1 MKSGKIGYIRE
12 TREIKETNNI
22 NNTARERNLM
32 DAFEELK
39 QARNESIAMNHRKQ
53 HNSTYEKIYINK
65 RRKQKQKKQGISL
78 VGMVMGVVMV
88 AGTMSSANFIFAS
101 NSNIQEQPAVYEENR
116 ENIDIDKI
124 ISDNISS
131 TERKELVTEER
142 EIPFKTTYNENPN
155 MPKDEQ
161 NIIQQGANGVK
172 TVTVVKIY
180 ETAENEDE
188 NFLEENILNTTI
200 TTPAVE
206 QIIEVGTSEL
216 LGKYKVH
223 IGDKMYTTQDIELKD
238 SVAAN
243 ANVVCKVGKYMDVE
257 VLGVQGNYFNVK
269 YENYTGY
276 VKGDNLVSYYTNPEY
291 AEKCR
296 LQKILNKLSYEI
308 NVNEPSGL
316 SLEDFK
322 KVLSNNPKDV
332 NKIFE
337 NNAEVFYNLEQ
348 KYRINGLFIAALG
361 IHESS
366 WGTSAIAKDKL
377 NLFGYGAYDDTP
389 YESALTFNSY
399 EEGIETVTKSLIKN
413 YLNVAGTEIYDGETA
428 TGKYY
433 HGTTISSINIKY
445 ATDDNWSNAIY
456 NIMEGLYEKL

>member
-12 TREIKETNNI
+12 TRKIKETNNI

-88 AGTMSSANFIFAS
+88 AGTMTSANFIFAS
-101 NSNIQEQPAVYEENR
+101 NSNVQEQPAVYEENKA
-116 ENIDIDKI
+116 NIDIDKI

-238 SVAAN
+238 SIAAN
-243 ANVVCKVGKYMDVE
+243 SNVVCKVGKYMDVE

-269 YENYTGY
+269 YENYTG
-276 VKGDNLVSYYTNPEY
+276 
-291 AEKCR
+291 
-296 LQKILNKLSYEI
+296 
-308 NVNEPSGL
+308 
-316 SLEDFK
+316 
-322 KVLSNNPKDV
+322 
-332 NKIFE
+332 
-337 NNAEVFYNLEQ
+337 
-348 KYRINGLFIAALG
+348 
-361 IHESS
+361 
-366 WGTSAIAKDKL
+366 
-377 NLFGYGAYDDTP
+377 
-389 YESALTFNSY
+389 
-399 EEGIETVTKSLIKN
+399 
-413 YLNVAGTEIYDGETA
+413 
-428 TGKYY
+428 
-433 HGTTISSINIKY
+433 
-445 ATDDNWSNAIY
+445 
-456 NIMEGLYEKL
+456 

>member
-12 TREIKETNNI
+12 TRKIKETNNI

-39 QARNESIAMNHRKQ
+39 QARNESIAINHRKQ

-88 AGTMSSANFIFAS
+88 AGTMTSANFIFAS
-101 NSNIQEQPAVYEENR
+101 NSNVQEQPAVYEENKA
-116 ENIDIDKI
+116 NIDIDKI

-238 SVAAN
+238 SIAAN

-316 SLEDFK
+316 TLEDFK

-361 IHESS
+361 IHESA

-399 EEGIETVTKSLIKN
+399 AEGIETVTKSLIKN
-413 YLNVAGTEIYDGETA
+413 YLNVAGTEIYNGETA

-433 HGTTISSINIKY
+433 HGTTVSSINIKY
-445 ATDDNWSNAIY
+445 ATDENWSNAIY

>member
-1 MKSGKIGYIRE
+1 MKNSRIGYKHESRNVTE
-12 TREIKETNNI
+12 Y
-22 NNTARERNLM
+22 NNTSVARERSVI

-39 QARNESIAMNHRKQ
+39 QARNESIAMNRRKQ

-78 VGMVMGVVMV
+78 VGMVMGVVMI
-88 AGTMSSANFIFAS
+88 AGTMTSANFIFAS
-101 NSNIQEQPAVYEENR
+101 NSNTQEENNIVYEENK
-116 ENIDIDKI
+116 ENINIDKI
-124 ISDNISS
+124 ISDNIST
-131 TERKELVTEER
+131 TERKELVTENR
-142 EIPFKTTYNENPN
+142 EIAFTTSYSENPN
-155 MPKDEQ
+155 LPKDEQ
-161 NIIQQGANGVK
+161 NIIQQGVNGVK

-180 ETAENEDE
+180 EKSENSDE
-188 NFLEENILNTTI
+188 EFLEENILNTTI
-200 TTPAVE
+200 TTPMVE

-223 IGDKMYTTQDIELKD
+223 IGDKMYTTQDVELKD
-238 SVAAN
+238 SIAAN
-243 ANVVCKVGKYMDVE
+243 ANVVCKVGKFLDVE
-257 VLGVQGNYFNVK
+257 VLGVEGNYFNVK

-291 AEKCR
+291 VEKCR

-308 NVNEPSGL
+308 NVNEPTGL
-316 SLEDFK
+316 TLEEFK
-322 KVLSNNPKDV
+322 KILSNNPKDV

-361 IHESS
+361 IHESA

-399 EEGIETVTKSLIKN
+399 AEGIETVTKSLIKN
-413 YLNVAGTEIYDGETA
+413 YLNVAGTEIYDGEIA

-433 HGTTISSINIKY
+433 NGTTIASINIKY
-445 ATDDNWSNAIY
+445 ATDENWSNAIY
-456 NIMEGLYEKL
+456 NILEGLYEKL

>member
-1 MKSGKIGYIRE
+1 
-12 TREIKETNNI
+12 
-22 NNTARERNLM
+22 
-32 DAFEELK
+32 
-39 QARNESIAMNHRKQ
+39 
-53 HNSTYEKIYINK
+53 
-65 RRKQKQKKQGISL
+65 
-78 VGMVMGVVMV
+78 MVMGVVMV
-88 AGTMSSANFIFAS
+88 AGTMTSANFIFAS

-238 SVAAN
+238 SIAAN

-316 SLEDFK
+316 TLEDFK

-361 IHESS
+361 IHESA
-366 WGTSAIAKDKL
+366 WELRQLQK
-377 NLFGYGAYDDTP
+377 
-389 YESALTFNSY
+389 
-399 EEGIETVTKSLIKN
+399 
-413 YLNVAGTEIYDGETA
+413 
-428 TGKYY
+428 
-433 HGTTISSINIKY
+433 IN
-445 ATDDNWSNAIY
+445 
-456 NIMEGLYEKL
+456 